1 MKMRSVQE
9 LTKMRISYLK
19 LILVIFMVPV
29 LSCCTPQQYPTADAY
44 IIDVRTEAE
53 YKAGHLEGA
62 VLIPYDQIEQR
73 ISATVQD
80 LNARIYVYCRS
91 GRRSG
96 IAKGVL
102 NKLGYRD
109 VINLGSVSNA
119 AKSLDRQVV
128 KD

>member
-1 MKMRSVQE
+1 
-9 LTKMRISYLK
+9 MRIPYLI

-29 LSCCTPQQYPTADAY
+29 LYCCTDTSSEDYQTSGAY

-53 YKAGHLEGA
+53 YKAGHLKGA

-96 IAKGVL
+96 IAKDVL
-102 NKLGYRD
+102 NRLGYRD
-109 VINLGSVSNA
+109 IINLGSMGSA
-119 AKSLDRQVV
+119 AKSLDRPIV
-128 KD
+128 KE

>member
-1 MKMRSVQE
+1 
-9 LTKMRISYLK
+9 MRILYLK

-29 LSCCTPQQYPTADAY
+29 LSCCTDTSSKDYQTSGAY

-53 YKAGHLEGA
+53 YKAGHLKGA
-62 VLIPYDQIEQR
+62 VLIPYDQIEKK
-73 ISATVQD
+73 IPATVQD
-80 LNARIYVYCRS
+80 FGARIYVYCRS

-96 IAKGVL
+96 IAKDVL

>member
-1 MKMRSVQE
+1 MKVRSVQE
-9 LTKMRISYLK
+9 LTKMRILYLK

-53 YKAGHLEGA
+53 YKAGHLKGA
-62 VLIPYDQIEQR
+62 VLIPYDQIERR

-80 LNARIYVYCRS
+80 FDARIYVYCRS

-96 IAKGVL
+96 IAKDVL